1 MQNIF
6 KITHSHFDKHEIF
19 DKLKNYNSDGII
31 DISELNMF
39 DAVKTIIMLNTYGTC
54 KKQNKKLKYKVSTTN
69 IQNIL
74 NELPLN
80 NIEFV

>member
-6 KITHSHFDKHEIF
+6 KITHSKFEKSEILGR
-19 DKLKNYNSDGII
+19 LKNYNDEII

-39 DAVKTIIMLNTYGTC
+39 EAAKTIIMINTYGTC
-54 KKQNKKLKYKVSTTN
+54 KKQNKKLKYKVATKN

-74 NELPLN
+74 NELPIN
-80 NIEFV
+80 NVEFV